1 MKVRQFRTDD
11 TDALYEI
18 CLRTVDAGNDGTP
31 LYPTYPDLP
40 GHLALGANLILEP
53 EFAFVLADG
62 TGAPIGYV
70 VGALDTRAFYEK
82 CEQLWWPPLRERYP
96 DPADV
101 PAEQHTPEQ
110 RLLRAIHQPVLA
122 PDAVLDAYPS
132 HLHINLMPPAQ
143 GGGYGKLLLE
153 TLFSA
158 LRDAGST
165 GIFLGVPPAN
175 VRAIGFY
182 HHMGLQEIPNLPP
195 HWSIRL
201 GKSFA
206 PADAASPGAGAS
218 A

>member
-1 MKVRQFRTDD
+1 MKVRQFRPDD

-18 CLRTVDAGNDGTP
+18 CLRTVDAGNDGTL

-40 GHLALGANLILEP
+40 GHLALGANLVLEP
-53 EFAFVLADG
+53 EFAFVLEDG
-62 TGAPIGYV
+62 TGGPIGYV
-70 VGALDTRAFYEK
+70 VGALDTRAFYER
-82 CEQLWWPPLRERYP
+82 CEKVWWPPLRERYP
-96 DPADV
+96 DPVEV
-101 PAEQHTPEQ
+101 PPEQHTPEQ
-110 RLLRAIHQPVLA
+110 RLLHAIHQPVLA

-175 VRAIGFY
+175 TRAIGFY
-182 HHMGLQEIPNLPP
+182 HHMGFEEIPNLPP

-201 GKSFA
+201 GKPFA
-206 PADAASPGAGAS
+206 PAGAASRRDAADA
-218 A
+218 